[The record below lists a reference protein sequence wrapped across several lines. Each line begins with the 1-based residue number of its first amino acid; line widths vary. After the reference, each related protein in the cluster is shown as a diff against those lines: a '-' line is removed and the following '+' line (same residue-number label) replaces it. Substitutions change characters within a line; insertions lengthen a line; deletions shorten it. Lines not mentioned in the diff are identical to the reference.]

1 MAASQSVVIVGAGL
15 GGLSAAI
22 HLRVAGFE
30 VTLVEANE
38 RVGGRAG
45 LIAREGYRFDVG
57 PSLLNYPWVFEEL
70 FRTAGRNLH
79 DRVELLPVDPSVTFR
94 WPDGERLSLS
104 SDISRLLEEFER
116 VEPGSSART
125 VAFMRSSQAKY
136 DVAFNRLVTQN
147 EDRYLPWIRG
157 VGIRELAGMGLGR
170 SLDGELRR
178 FFRSR
183 RIREALGSYAMYLG
197 GSPFELPGFFSIL
210 PYGELAY
217 GLWLP
222 KGGMYGL
229 VQAIELLAQELGVH
243 IRTRCRVSQ
252 IVVKGNQVQGVELE
266 GGEFLASR
274 CVISNVDAPTTD
286 TELLAAPRL
295 AGRAKGT
302 RMTPGVLTFYWGIR
316 GTLGGAAH
324 HTIYLP
330 DDYRATF
337 EDLFTRRR
345 MPEQLAFYV
354 SIPSATDPGLAPPG
368 CSAVF
373 VLVPTPLISDMPEV
387 DWAAFTAGVKRRV
400 LERLEREGLR
410 LAEERIEV
418 EETYTPA
425 DWKAHFGL
433 YDGSAFGAAHTLL
446 QLGPRRSPN
455 YRRDIRGLFYTGAG
469 TTPGTGVPM
478 VILSGKMT
486 AERVQMSLHGAD
498 RSTHA
503 AAAR

>member
-1 MAASQSVVIVGAGL
+1 MAARQSVVIVGAGL
-15 GGLSAAI
+15 GGLSTAI
-22 HLRVAGFE
+22 HLRVAGFD
-30 VTLVEANE
+30 VTLLEANA

-45 LIAREGYRFDVG
+45 LIERDGYRFDVG

-79 DRVELLPVDPSVTFR
+79 ERVQLLPVDPSVTFR
-94 WPDGERLSLS
+94 WPGGEHLALS
-104 SDISRLLEEFER
+104 SDISRLLAEFER
-116 VEPGSSART
+116 VEPGSSSKT
-125 VAFMRSSQAKY
+125 VAFMRASQAKY

-147 EDRYLPWIRG
+147 EDRYLPWIKG
-157 VGIRELAGMGLGR
+157 VGVRELAGMGLGR
-170 SLDGELRR
+170 SLDGELGRY
-178 FFRSR
+178 FKSR
-183 RIREALGSYAMYLG
+183 HIREALGSYAMYLG

-222 KGGMYGL
+222 RGGMYGL
-229 VQAIELLAQELGVH
+229 VEAIETLARELGVE
-243 IRTRCRVSQ
+243 IRTRCRVSR
-252 IVVKGNQVQGVELE
+252 IVIEDGQVRGVTLGN
-266 GGEFLASR
+266 GEFLPSSS
-274 CVISNVDAPTTD
+274 VISNVDAPTTD
-286 TELLAAPRL
+286 TELIAQPRL
-295 AGRAKGT
+295 AAAARST

-316 GTLGGAAH
+316 GTLGEAGH

-337 EDLFTRRR
+337 KDLFRRR
-345 MPEQLAFYV
+345 CMPEQLAFYV
-354 SIPSATDPGLAPPG
+354 SVPSATDPQLAPPG

-373 VLVPTPLISDMPEV
+373 VLVPTPLLSDMPDV
-387 DWAAFTAGVKRRV
+387 DWRQFTAGVRAKV
-400 LERLEREGLR
+400 FERLAREGLP
-410 LAEERIEV
+410 LTEDRIEV

-425 DWKAHFGL
+425 DWKSQFGL

-478 VILSGKMT
+478 VVLSGKMT
-486 AERVQMSLHGAD
+486 AERVTMAHNE
-498 RSTHA
+498 
-503 AAAR
+503 AR

>member
-1 MAASQSVVIVGAGL
+1 MPPPSILIVGAGL

-22 HLRVAGFE
+22 HLRVAGYS
-30 VTLVEANE
+30 VTVLEANE

-45 LIAREGYRFDVG
+45 LIERDGYRFDAG
-57 PSLLNYPWVFEEL
+57 PSLLNYPWVFEDL

-79 DRVELLPVDPSVTFR
+79 DCVQLLPVDPSVTFR

-104 SDISRLLEEFER
+104 SDISRLLAEFER
-116 VEPGSSART
+116 VEPGSSPKT
-125 VAFMRSSQAKY
+125 VGFLRASQQKY

-147 EDRYLPWIRG
+147 EDRYVPWIRG
-157 VGIRELAGMGLGR
+157 VGVRELAGMGLGR
-170 SLDGELRR
+170 SLDGELGRY
-178 FFRSR
+178 FGNR

-229 VQAIELLAQELGVH
+229 VEAIERLARDLGVD
-243 IRTRCRVSQ
+243 IRTQCRVSQ
-252 IVVKGNQVQGVELE
+252 IAIEGDRVRGVELAT
-266 GGEFLASR
+266 GEFLPSR
-274 CVISNVDAPTTD
+274 IVISNVDAPTTD
-286 TELLAAPRL
+286 TELLARPRL
-295 AGRAKGT
+295 AQKARAT

-316 GTLGGAAH
+316 GTLGDAAH

-330 DDYRATF
+330 EDYRATF
-337 EDLFTRRR
+337 QDLFKHRR
-345 MPEQLAFYV
+345 MPQQLAFYV
-354 SIPSATDPGLAPPG
+354 SVPSATDPGLAPAG
-368 CSAVF
+368 CSSVF
-373 VLVPTPLISDMPEV
+373 VLVPTPLISDMPDI
-387 DWAAFTAGVKRRV
+387 DWPTFTADVKAKV
-400 LERLEREGLR
+400 LDR
-410 LAEERIEV
+410 LAHEGHHLAEDRIEV
-418 EETYTPA
+418 EETYTPV
-425 DWKAHFGL
+425 DWKERFGL

-455 YRRDIRGLFYTGAG
+455 YRRDIGGLFYTGAG

-486 AERVQMSLHGAD
+486 AERVRMSHGATLD
-498 RSTHA
+498 RSHA
-503 AAAR
+503 VAAR

>member
-1 MAASQSVVIVGAGL
+1 MAARQSVVIVGAGL
-15 GGLSAAI
+15 GGLSTAI
-22 HLRVAGFE
+22 HLRVAGFD
-30 VTLVEANE
+30 VTLLEANE

-45 LIAREGYRFDVG
+45 LIERDGYRFDVG

-79 DRVELLPVDPSVTFR
+79 ERVQLLPVDPSVTFR
-94 WPDGERLSLS
+94 WPGGEHLALS
-104 SDISRLLEEFER
+104 SDISRLLAEFER
-116 VEPGSSART
+116 VEPGSSSKT
-125 VAFMRSSQAKY
+125 VAFMRASQAKY

-147 EDRYLPWIRG
+147 EDRYLPWIKG
-157 VGIRELAGMGLGR
+157 VGVRELAGMGLGR
-170 SLDGELRR
+170 SLDGELGRY
-178 FFRSR
+178 FKSR
-183 RIREALGSYAMYLG
+183 HIREALGSYAMYLG

-222 KGGMYGL
+222 RGGMYGL
-229 VQAIELLAQELGVH
+229 VEAIETLARELGVE
-243 IRTRCRVSQ
+243 IRTRCRVSR
-252 IVVKGNQVQGVELE
+252 IVIEDGQVRGVTLGN
-266 GGEFLASR
+266 GEFLPSSS
-274 CVISNVDAPTTD
+274 VISNVDAPTTD
-286 TELLAAPRL
+286 TELIAQPRL
-295 AGRAKGT
+295 AAAARST

-316 GTLGGAAH
+316 GTLGKAGH

-337 EDLFTRRR
+337 KDLFRRR
-345 MPEQLAFYV
+345 CMPEQLAFYV
-354 SIPSATDPGLAPPG
+354 SVPSATDPQLAPPG

-373 VLVPTPLISDMPEV
+373 VLVPTPLLSDMPDV
-387 DWAAFTAGVKRRV
+387 DWRQFTAGVRAKV
-400 LERLEREGLR
+400 FERLAREGLP
-410 LAEERIEV
+410 LTEDRIEV

-425 DWKAHFGL
+425 DWKSQFGL

-478 VILSGKMT
+478 VVLSGKMT
-486 AERVQMSLHGAD
+486 AERVTMAHNE
-498 RSTHA
+498 
-503 AAAR
+503 AR

>member
-1 MAASQSVVIVGAGL
+1 MPHSPSAVIVGAGL

-22 HLRVAGFE
+22 HLRVAGYA
-30 VTLVEANE
+30 VTVLEANE

-45 LIAREGYRFDVG
+45 LIERDGYRFDVG

-79 DRVELLPVDPSVTFR
+79 EYVQLLPVDPSVTFR
-94 WPDGERLSLS
+94 WPDGERLALS
-104 SDISRLLEEFER
+104 SDMSRLLTEFER
-116 VEPGSSART
+116 VEPGSTSRT
-125 VAFMRSSQAKY
+125 VAFMAASQKKY

-157 VGIRELAGMGLGR
+157 VGVRELAGMSLGR

-178 FFRSR
+178 YFLNR

-222 KGGMYGL
+222 RGGMYGL
-229 VQAIELLAQELGVH
+229 VEAIERLARELGVE
-243 IRTRCRVSQ
+243 IRTRCRVSR
-252 IVVKGNQVQGVELE
+252 IAVEGDQVRGVELA
-266 GGEFLASR
+266 GGEFLPSHV
-274 CVISNVDAPTTD
+274 VISNVDAPTTD
-286 TELLAAPRL
+286 TELLARPKL
-295 AGRAKGT
+295 AAKAKAT

-316 GTLGGAAH
+316 GTLDKAAH
-324 HTIYLP
+324 HTIFLP

-337 EDLFTRRR
+337 QDLFKRRR
-345 MPEQLAFYV
+345 MPEQLAFYISV
-354 SIPSATDPGLAPPG
+354 PSATDPELAPAG

-373 VLVPTPLISDMPEV
+373 VLVPTPLLSDMPDV
-387 DWAAFTAGVKRRV
+387 HWPQFTATVKGKV
-400 LERLEREGLR
+400 LERLRREGLE
-410 LAEERIEV
+410 LAEDRIEV

-425 DWKAHFGL
+425 DWKARFGL
-433 YDGSAFGAAHTLL
+433 FDGSAFGAAHTLL

-455 YRRDIRGLFYTGAG
+455 YRHDIRGLFYTGAG

-486 AERVQMSLHGAD
+486 AERVRMSHDATPE
-498 RSTHA
+498 RTHA

>member
-1 MAASQSVVIVGAGL
+1 MAASHSVVIVGAGL

-22 HLRVAGFE
+22 HLRIAGFK
-30 VTLVEANE
+30 VTLLEANE

-45 LIAREGYRFDVG
+45 LIERDGYRFDVG
-57 PSLLNYPWVFEEL
+57 PSLLNYPWVFEDL
-70 FRTAGRNLH
+70 FRSAGRKLSEH
-79 DRVELLPVDPSVTFR
+79 VQLLPVDPSVTFR

-104 SDISRLLEEFER
+104 SDLSRLIQEFER
-116 VEPGSSART
+116 VEPGSSSKT
-125 VAFMRSSQAKY
+125 VDFMRASQAKY
-136 DVAFNRLVTQN
+136 TTAFDRLVTQN

-157 VGIRELAGMGLGR
+157 VGVRELAGMGLGR
-170 SLDGELRR
+170 SLDGELAR
-178 FFRSR
+178 FFANR

-222 KGGMYGL
+222 RGGMYGL
-229 VQAIELLAQELGVH
+229 VEAIERLARDLGVE
-243 IRTRCRVSQ
+243 IRTRARVTR
-252 IVVKGNQVQGVELE
+252 IVTKNNEVQGVELE

-274 CVISNVDAPTTD
+274 CVVSNVDAPTTD
-286 TELLAAPRL
+286 TTLLAEPRL
-295 AGRAKGT
+295 AARARAT

-316 GTLGGAAH
+316 GSLGDAAH

-337 EDLFTRRR
+337 RDLFKKRR

-354 SIPSATDPGLAPPG
+354 SVPSATDPGLAPPG

-373 VLVPTPLISDMPEV
+373 VLVPTPLISDMPGV
-387 DWAAFTAGVKRRV
+387 DWRQFTAAARAKV
-400 LERLEREGLR
+400 LQRLEREGLP
-410 LAEERIEV
+410 LSEHRIEV
-418 EETYTPA
+418 EETWTPA
-425 DWKAHFGL
+425 DWRAQFGL

-455 YRRDIRGLFYTGAG
+455 YRRDIKGLFYTGAG

-486 AERVQMSLHGAD
+486 AERVQMSVGSSL
-498 RSTHA
+498 RRPHA
-503 AAAR
+503 EAVR

>member
-1 MAASQSVVIVGAGL
+1 MDGSHAVIVGAGL

-22 HLRVAGFE
+22 HLRMDGRA
-30 VTLVEANE
+30 VTLLEAND

-45 LIAREGYRFDVG
+45 LIARAGYRFDTG

-79 DRVELLPVDPSVTFR
+79 EELELLPVDPSVTFR

-104 SDISRLLEEFER
+104 SDLGRLVQEFER
-116 VEPGSSART
+116 IEPGSASSTA
-125 VAFMRSSQAKY
+125 AFMRASQAKY
-136 DVAFNRLVTQN
+136 DIAFDRLVTQN

-157 VGIRELAGMGLGR
+157 VGVRELAAMGLGR

-197 GSPFELPGFFSIL
+197 GSPFQLPGFFSIL
-210 PYGELAY
+210 PFGELAY

-222 KGGMYGL
+222 RGGMYGL
-229 VQAIELLAQELGVH
+229 VEAVERLARDAGVE
-243 IRTRCRVSQ
+243 IRTRCRVAR
-252 IVVKGNQVQGVELE
+252 IVANGGQVEGVELE
-266 GGEFLASR
+266 SGEFIASR

-286 TELLAAPRL
+286 TQLLDEPRL
-295 AGRAKGT
+295 ASRAKST

-316 GTLGGAAH
+316 GSLGSAAH

-337 EDLFTRRR
+337 DDLFTRRR
-345 MPEQLAFYV
+345 MPDQLAFYV
-354 SIPSATDPGLAPPG
+354 SVPSATDPGLAPPG

-373 VLVPTPLISDMPEV
+373 VLVPTPLISDMPGVNWTE
-387 DWAAFTAGVKRRV
+387 FTAGVRTRV
-400 LERLEREGLR
+400 LERLAREGLP
-410 LAEERIEV
+410 LDQSRIEF
-418 EETYTPA
+418 EETWTPA
-425 DWKAHFGL
+425 DWQTQFGL
-433 YDGSAFGAAHTLL
+433 FDGSAFGAAHTLL

-478 VILSGKMT
+478 VVLSGKMT
-486 AERVQMSLHGAD
+486 AERVGMALGGAGT
-498 RSTHA
+498 RSHA
-503 AAAR
+503 EAGR